1 MDLKQLDLES
11 SGERFYN
18 QLQILE
24 YLVIKILNSFS
35 EIAALESF
43 DDYTKLQIK
52 IKDKVFELFISYMPN
67 AIILDST
74 NTLTLYVRHYIR
86 PFQKKS
92 YSISEQNKFSNLI
105 IPSKLPSLYSCVK
118 SQFIHTSTV
127 FFILP
132 KVLISEILY
141 FLDKKSFASFI
152 CLNKDIKIM
161 MDDRSIWKGLYYLKY
176 GNLEFQKKD
185 LDWKQIYTVNKSKEN
200 PLKSLN

>member
-141 FLDKKSFASFI
+141 FLAKKALPALFA
-152 CLNKDIKIM
+152 
-161 MDDRSIWKGLYYLKY
+161 
-176 GNLEFQKKD
+176 
-185 LDWKQIYTVNKSKEN
+185 
-200 PLKSLN
+200 